1 MCKDWSVKN
10 LDCFVCTLYLFC
22 CLTYIEIWKSK
33 KTKEGCS
40 FLLLLFVVAFCCC
53 LTYIEKPF
61 SPLFPFYK
69 SSPIF
74 LKALNQFPNIM
85 QRMNVIEEKENNTWN
100 FLYSQKSKMYL
111 WTLIADQMICTARNC
126 LGPGL
131 NANISPINIHADVWD
146 VISCEKRG
154 IVFFRF
160 LVMFN
165 QFHQPSFI
173 QPSMVKIWNRI

>member
-1 MCKDWSVKN
+1 M
-10 LDCFVCTLYLFC
+10 
-22 CLTYIEIWKSK
+22 
-33 KTKEGCS
+33 
-40 FLLLLFVVAFCCC
+40 LLLFVVAFCCC

-131 NANISPINIHADVWD
+131 NANISTINIHADTWD
-146 VISCEKRG
+146 VISCEKHG

-160 LVMFN
+160 LVMFISSTN
-165 QFHQPSFI
+165 LGLFSHQWWKFVIELNSFGI
-173 QPSMVKIWNRI
+173 ILMI